1 MSCIRRA
8 PRKEREKMERSA
20 ACGEWRSGIL
30 FVVSEMMERMIEM
43 SKWTDVRDNVVDAL
57 HVEDVTEDVK
67 QHVTATLLSEVMPVI
82 ENAVDSFC
90 SATKEQ
96 AKTETGWCK
105 IRDGVVL
112 PLLMQGGVYVVKLV
126 LSKTVAQTAAA

>member
-1 MSCIRRA
+1 
-8 PRKEREKMERSA
+8 
-20 ACGEWRSGIL
+20 
-30 FVVSEMMERMIEM
+30 M

-67 QHVTATLLSEVMPVI
+67 QHMTSTLLSEVMPVI
-82 ENAVDSFC
+82 ENAVDNFC
-90 SATKEQ
+90 AATKEQ
-96 AKTETGWCK
+96 AKTESGWCK

-126 LSKTVAQTAAA
+126 LSKTVAQTATA

>member
-1 MSCIRRA
+1 M
-8 PRKEREKMERSA
+8 
-20 ACGEWRSGIL
+20 
-30 FVVSEMMERMIEM
+30 MIEM

-57 HVEDVTEDVK
+57 HVDDVTEDVK

-82 ENAVDSFC
+82 ENAVDNFC
-90 SATKEQ
+90 AATKEQ
-96 AKTETGWCK
+96 AKTESGWCK

-126 LSKTVAQTAAA
+126 LSKTVSQTAAA

>member
-1 MSCIRRA
+1 
-8 PRKEREKMERSA
+8 
-20 ACGEWRSGIL
+20 
-30 FVVSEMMERMIEM
+30 M

-57 HVEDVTEDVK
+57 HVDDVTEDVK
-67 QHVTATLLSEVMPVI
+67 QHVTSTLLSEVVPVL

-90 SATKEQ
+90 AATKEQ

>member
-1 MSCIRRA
+1 
-8 PRKEREKMERSA
+8 
-20 ACGEWRSGIL
+20 
-30 FVVSEMMERMIEM
+30 M

-67 QHVTATLLSEVMPVI
+67 QRVTATLLSEVMPVL

-90 SATKEQ
+90 SSTKEQ
-96 AKTETGWCK
+96 AKAETGWCK

-126 LSKTVAQTAAA
+126 LSKTVAQTTAA

>member
-1 MSCIRRA
+1 
-8 PRKEREKMERSA
+8 
-20 ACGEWRSGIL
+20 
-30 FVVSEMMERMIEM
+30 M

-67 QHVTATLLSEVMPVI
+67 QHVTATLLSEFVPVL

-90 SATKEQ
+90 AATKEQ
-96 AKTETGWCK
+96 SKSESGWCK

-126 LSKTVAQTAAA
+126 LSKTVAQTTPA

>member
-1 MSCIRRA
+1 
-8 PRKEREKMERSA
+8 
-20 ACGEWRSGIL
+20 
-30 FVVSEMMERMIEM
+30 M

-57 HVEDVTEDVK
+57 HVSDVTEDVK
-67 QHVTATLLSEVMPVI
+67 QHVTSTLLSEVVPVL
-82 ENAVDSFC
+82 ENAVDGFC
-90 SATKEQ
+90 SATKEK

-126 LSKTVAQTAAA
+126 LSKTVTRTAAA

>member
-1 MSCIRRA
+1 
-8 PRKEREKMERSA
+8 
-20 ACGEWRSGIL
+20 
-30 FVVSEMMERMIEM
+30 M
-43 SKWTDVRDNVVDAL
+43 SKWTDVRDNVVNAL

-67 QHVTATLLSEVMPVI
+67 QHVTSTLLSEVVPLL

-90 SATKEQ
+90 AATREQ
-96 AKTETGWCK
+96 SKTESGWCK

-126 LSKTVAQTAAA
+126 LSKTVSQTAAA